1 MKGLLLAG
9 GHGTRLRPLT
19 FTGNKHM
26 IPIANRPILR
36 YGIDNLRAAGV
47 RDVGI
52 ILGPIHEG
60 IREVLGDGSALG
72 INIEY
77 IHQGPPKGL
86 AHAVLCARDFL
97 GDDPFVMY
105 LGDNLLQG
113 GVTPFVRAFERSK
126 ADAIIGATPVAEPRH
141 YGVIELEGDRVASLE
156 EKPANPRSNLALVGV
171 YLFTSVI
178 FPVIDRLAPS
188 KRGELEI
195 TDAIWNLIH
204 GGKRVVVERVR
215 GWWKDTGLPSD
226 LIEANDLV
234 LSTRPPSEFRI
245 AGIVEEGARVSGPVD
260 LGAHSRLDAEA
271 IVTGPV
277 VIGEGV
283 HIGAGTTLGP
293 GTAVGDGAVL
303 AGCSVRRSILM
314 ERTRI
319 EGPVRLANSILGR
332 DVVVSAR
339 ADPAEESE
347 IIVGDAARI
356 RL

>member
-26 IPIANRPILR
+26 IPVANRPILQ

-60 IREVLGDGSALG
+60 IREVIGDGSRYG
-72 INIEY
+72 MNVQY

-97 GDDPFVMY
+97 DDDPFVMY
-105 LGDNLLQG
+105 LGDNLLQE
-113 GVTPFVRAFERSK
+113 GVTPFVRAFERTN
-126 ADAIIGATPVAEPRH
+126 ADAVIGATPVAEPRH
-141 YGVIELEGDRVASLE
+141 YGVVELDGERVVSLE

-178 FPVIDRLAPS
+178 FPIIDQLAPS

-204 GGKRVVVERVR
+204 GGKRVLVERVR

-226 LIEANDLV
+226 LIDANDLV
-234 LSTRPPSEFRI
+234 LSTRPHSEFRLS
-245 AGIVEEGARVSGPVD
+245 GLVEEGARITGPVD
-260 LGAHSRLDAEA
+260 LGVRSKVDAGA
-271 IVTGPV
+271 VVSGPV
-277 VIGEGV
+277 VIGEDA
-283 HIGAGTTLGP
+283 HIRAGTIVGP

-303 AGCSVRRSILM
+303 AGCSVRRSIVM

-319 EGPVRLANSILGR
+319 EGPARLANSILGR
-332 DVVVSAR
+332 DVALYAR
-339 ADPAEESE
+339 ADHAEEAE
-347 IIVGDAARI
+347 IVVGDAARI